1 MIRRL
6 PLVLM
11 LAALAAACIGLAPAR
26 AQTVVPLADRAD
38 LTAAVA
44 AAAAGS
50 TLRLAA
56 GVYRGP
62 VILDRPL
69 ILEGEPGA
77 IVEGVGR
84 GSVIVIRAPGAI
96 VRGLIIRGSGT
107 SLAGEDA
114 GIFVEKTAT
123 EALVEDNIIENNLF
137 GVFLKGSPEVV
148 VRNNQIAGRRDLRMN
163 ERGNGVHLWNAPGA
177 KVIANDIRWGRDGI
191 FVTTSQRNEFAEN
204 RLADLRFAVHYMY
217 TNHSVVRDNVSTG
230 NHVGYALMFSKGIE
244 AARNLSQG
252 DRDHGFL
259 FNYANDSQVV
269 GNAVIDGGEKC
280 VFIYNANK
288 NVFRGNHFQ
297 GCGIGIH
304 FTAGSERN
312 AMSGNAF
319 IGNRFQVK
327 YVGTRDLVWTEG
339 GVGNYWSDQPAFDL
353 NGDGIADQ
361 PYRPNG
367 LIDHILWRVPRAKLL
382 LTSPALQVIKQ
393 AQAAFPAILPGGVV
407 DTAPLM
413 APPPVAAV
421 PLAAR
426 NPS

>member
-1 MIRRL
+1 MIGRL
-6 PLVLM
+6 SPVLM
-11 LAALAAACIGLAPAR
+11 LAALWAASGSLAPAW
-26 AQTVVPLADRAD
+26 AQKVVPLADGSD
-38 LTAAVA
+38 LAAAVA
-44 AAAAGS
+44 GAAPGS
-50 TLRLAA
+50 LLRLAP
-56 GVYRGP
+56 GIYRGP
-62 VILDRPL
+62 IVIDRPL
-69 ILEGEPGA
+69 TVEGEPGA
-77 IVEGVGR
+77 IIEGAGQ
-84 GSVIVIRAPGAI
+84 GSVILVRAPSTVIR
-96 VRGLIIRGSGT
+96 GLTIRGSGT
-107 SLAGEDA
+107 SLASEDA
-114 GIFVEKTAT
+114 GIFVEGTAK
-123 EALVEDNIIENNLF
+123 EALLEDNIIENNLF
-137 GVFLKGSPEVV
+137 GVFLKGSPQTV

-163 ERGNGVHLWNAPGA
+163 ERGNGVHLWNAPGS
-177 KVIANDIRWGRDGI
+177 KVIANNIRWGRDGI

-204 RLADLRFAVHYMY
+204 HFADLRFAVHYMY

-244 AARNLSQG
+244 ASRNLSLG

-353 NGDGIADQ
+353 NGNGIADQ

-382 LTSPALQVIKQ
+382 LTSPALQVLKQ

-413 APPPVAAV
+413 QPPTVAAARR
-421 PLAAR
+421 AAR

>member
-1 MIRRL
+1 MIRQL
-6 PLVLM
+6 PLALM
-11 LAALAAACIGLAPAR
+11 LAALAAAGIGHSLAR

-38 LTAAVA
+38 LA
-44 AAAAGS
+44 AAIAAATPGS

-56 GVYRGP
+56 RTYRGP
-62 VILDRPL
+62 IIIDKPL
-69 ILEGEPGA
+69 TLEGESGA

-84 GSVIVIRAPGAI
+84 DSVIVLKAPGTTI
-96 VRGLIIRGSGT
+96 RGLTIRGSGT
-107 SLAGEDA
+107 SLAREDA

-123 EALVEDNIIENNLF
+123 GVLIEGNAIEDNLF
-137 GVFLKGSPEVV
+137 GVFLKGSAAAV
-148 VRNNQIAGRRDLRMN
+148 VRHNRIAGRQDLRMS

-177 KVIANDIRWGRDGI
+177 KVIANDIQWGRDGI
-191 FVTTSQRNEFAEN
+191 FVTTSEHNEFAEN
-204 RLADLRFAVHYMY
+204 RFADLRFAIHYMY
-217 TNHSVVRDNVSTG
+217 TNQSIVRDNVSIG

-244 AARNLSQG
+244 VSRNLSQG
-252 DRDHGFL
+252 DRDHGLL
-259 FNYANDSQVV
+259 FNYANNSTVTD
-269 GNAVIDGGEKC
+269 NAVIDGGEKC
-280 VFIYNANK
+280 VFIYNSNR
-288 NVFRGNHFQ
+288 NVFKRNQFQ

-312 AMSGNAF
+312 TVSGNAF

-339 GVGNYWSDQPAFDL
+339 GVGNYWSDQPSFDL

-382 LTSPALQVIKQ
+382 LTSPALQVLKQ

-413 APPPVAAV
+413 RPPAVAA
-421 PLAAR
+421 A
-426 NPS
+426 PSKPRDPS

>member
-1 MIRRL
+1 MTRKP
-6 PLVLM
+6 PLALM
-11 LAALAAACIGLAPAR
+11 LVALAAAGIGLAPAR

-38 LTAAVA
+38 LAAAVA

-62 VILDRPL
+62 VMVDRPL
-69 ILEGEPGA
+69 TLEGEPGA

-84 GSVIVIRAPGAI
+84 DSVIVVKAPGTVI
-96 VRGLIIRGSGT
+96 RGLTIRGSGT

-123 EALVEDNIIENNLF
+123 GTLIEGNVIEGNLF
-137 GVFLKGSPEVV
+137 GVFLKGSAATV
-148 VRNNQIAGRRDLRMN
+148 VRNNRIAGRQDLRMS

-177 KVIANDIRWGRDGI
+177 KVIANDIQWGRDGI
-191 FVTTSQRNEFAEN
+191 FVTTSERNEFAEN
-204 RLADLRFAVHYMY
+204 RFSDLRFAIHYMY
-217 TNHSVVRDNVSTG
+217 TNRSTVRDNVSIG
-230 NHVGYALMFSKGIE
+230 NHVGYALMFSKDIE
-244 AARNLSQG
+244 VLRNLSQG
-252 DRDHGFL
+252 DRDHGLL
-259 FNYANDSQVV
+259 FNYANDSTVA

-312 AMSGNAF
+312 TVSGNAF

-327 YVGTRDLVWTEG
+327 YVGSRDLVWTEG
-339 GVGNYWSDQPAFDL
+339 GAGNYWSDQPSFDL

-382 LTSPALQVIKQ
+382 LTSPALQVLKQ

-413 APPPVAAV
+413 RPPSVAAV
-421 PLAAR
+421 PSKPR
-426 NPS
+426 DPS

>member
-1 MIRRL
+1 MTRRF
-6 PLVLM
+6 PLALM
-11 LAALAAACIGLAPAR
+11 LAALAAAGIGLSPAR

-38 LTAAVA
+38 LAAAVA
-44 AAAAGS
+44 AAAPGS

-56 GVYRGP
+56 GNYRGP
-62 VILDRPL
+62 VVIDQPL
-69 ILEGEPGA
+69 TLEGESGA

-84 GSVIVIRAPGAI
+84 DSVIVVKAPGTTI
-96 VRGLIIRGSGT
+96 RGLTIRGSGT
-107 SLAGEDA
+107 NLASEDA
-114 GIFVEKTAT
+114 GIYVEKTSRGT
-123 EALVEDNIIENNLF
+123 LIEGNTIEDNLF
-137 GVFLKGSPEVV
+137 GVFLKGSAEVT
-148 VRNNQIAGRRDLRMN
+148 VRDNRIAGRQDLRVS
-163 ERGNGVHLWNAPGA
+163 ERGNGVHLWNAPGS
-177 KVIANDIRWGRDGI
+177 KVIANNIRWGRDGI
-191 FVTTSQRNEFAEN
+191 FVTTSERNEFAEN
-204 RLADLRFAVHYMY
+204 HFADVRFAIHYMY
-217 TNHSVVRDNVSTG
+217 TNHSIVRDNVSIG

-244 AARNLSQG
+244 ASRNLSQG

-259 FNYANDSQVV
+259 FNYANDSKVV
-269 GNAVIDGGEKC
+269 DNAVVDGGEKC

-288 NVFRGNHFQ
+288 NVFKRNHFQ

-312 AMSGNAF
+312 TMSGNAF

-339 GVGNYWSDQPAFDL
+339 GVGNYWSDQPSFDL

-382 LTSPALQVIKQ
+382 LTSPALQVLKQ

-413 APPPVAAV
+413 RPPAVAAV
-421 PLAAR
+421 PPRAR

>member
-1 MIRRL
+1 MTRSL
-6 PLVLM
+6 TFALM
-11 LAALAAACIGLAPAR
+11 LAALVAAGIGLSSAK
-26 AQTVVPLADRAD
+26 AQTVEALTDRAD
-38 LTAAVA
+38 LATAVA
-44 AAAAGS
+44 AAAPGS

-56 GVYRGP
+56 GTYRGP
-62 VILDRPL
+62 VIIDRPL
-69 ILEGEPGA
+69 TLEGDPGA
-77 IVEGVGR
+77 VIEGVGR
-84 GSVIVIRAPGAI
+84 GSVIVIRAPGTVI
-96 VRGLIIRGSGT
+96 RGLTIRGSGT

-123 EALVEDNIIENNLF
+123 GTLIEANAIEGNLF
-137 GVFLKGSPEVV
+137 GVFLKGSAEAI
-148 VRNNQIAGRRDLRMN
+148 VRDNRITGREDLRMS

-191 FVTTSQRNEFAEN
+191 FVTTSERNEFAEN
-204 RLADLRFAVHYMY
+204 RFADLRFAIHYMY
-217 TNHSVVRDNVSTG
+217 TNRSTVRDNVSVG
-230 NHVGYALMFSKGIE
+230 NHVGYALMFSKGIK
-244 AARNLSQG
+244 ALRNLSQG

-259 FNYANDSQVV
+259 FNYANDSTVMD
-269 GNAVIDGGEKC
+269 NAVIDGGEKC

-288 NVFRGNHFQ
+288 NVFRGNRFQ

-312 AMSGNAF
+312 TMSGNAF

-327 YVGTRDLVWTEG
+327 YVGARDLVWTEDG
-339 GVGNYWSDQPAFDL
+339 IGNYWSDQPSFDL

-382 LTSPALQVIKQ
+382 LTSPALQVLKQ

-413 APPPVAAV
+413 RPPPVAAV
-421 PLAAR
+421 PSKPR

>member
-1 MIRRL
+1 
-6 PLVLM
+6 V
-11 LAALAAACIGLAPAR
+11 
-26 AQTVVPLADRAD
+26 D
-38 LTAAVA
+38 
-44 AAAAGS
+44 
-50 TLRLAA
+50 
-56 GVYRGP
+56 
-62 VILDRPL
+62 
-69 ILEGEPGA
+69 
-77 IVEGVGR
+77 
-84 GSVIVIRAPGAI
+84 
-96 VRGLIIRGSGT
+96 
-107 SLAGEDA
+107 
-114 GIFVEKTAT
+114 
-123 EALVEDNIIENNLF
+123 NLF
-137 GVFLKGSPEVV
+137 GVFLKGSAATV
-148 VRNNQIAGRRDLRMN
+148 VRDNRIAGRQDLRVS
-163 ERGNGVHLWNAPGA
+163 ERGNGVHLWNAPGS

-191 FVTTSQRNEFAEN
+191 FVTTSERNEFAGN
-204 RLADLRFAVHYMY
+204 RFADLRFAIHYMY
-217 TNHSVVRDNVSTG
+217 TNQSIVRDNVSTG

-259 FNYANDSQVV
+259 FNYANDSMVV
-269 GNAVIDGGEKC
+269 DNAVMEGGEKC

-288 NVFRGNHFQ
+288 NVFRRNHFQ

-312 AMSGNAF
+312 TMSGNAF

-361 PYRPNG
+361 PYRPNS

-382 LTSPALQVIKQ
+382 LTSPALQVLKQ

-413 APPPVAAV
+413 RPPAVAAV
-421 PLAAR
+421 PPTAR